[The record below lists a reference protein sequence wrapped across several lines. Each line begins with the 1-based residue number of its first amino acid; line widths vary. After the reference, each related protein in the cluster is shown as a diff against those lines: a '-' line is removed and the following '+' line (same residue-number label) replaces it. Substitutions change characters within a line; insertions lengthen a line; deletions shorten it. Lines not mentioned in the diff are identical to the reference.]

1 MRKYSIMVGAGLFA
15 IAAGYL
21 YYAEH
26 DHYPKNEI
34 HLHGNVDIRQVELG
48 FRVRGRL
55 SEMLHEEGDYIH
67 QGEPLATLDSGPYEI
82 EVSNQKAQVEQA
94 NANWQ
99 KLQKGNRPQEI
110 QQAMAL
116 VRERE
121 AAYINADR
129 TQARQADL
137 VKRNLAAKQTYDDAL
152 TQKKEAEAQLNTAKE
167 ALALATEGFRAED
180 IAQGLAQFDSAKARL
195 ASAELNLSDTQLFAP
210 SNGIILTRAREPG
223 AVLEAGSTVYT
234 MTLVDPIEVRSYISE
249 TDLGRVKPGMPALVF
264 TDTYPKDP
272 LQGQVG
278 FISPQAE
285 FTPKNIETKALRTD
299 LVYRIRIVVKDPK
312 GILRQGMP
320 VSVVLDENKNKNVQV
335 EKNHNVIP
343 SRN

>member
-1 MRKYSIMVGAGLFA
+1 VGVGLFA
-15 IAAGYL
+15 LATGYL
-21 YYAEH
+21 YYVQH
-26 DHYPKNEI
+26 DHFPKNEI
-34 HLHGNVDIRQVELG
+34 HLHGNVDIRQVDLG
-48 FRVRGRL
+48 FRVKGRL
-55 SEMLHEEGDYIH
+55 NELFREEGDFVR
-67 QGEPLATLDSGPYEI
+67 QGERLATLDSAPYEI
-82 EVSNQKAQVEQA
+82 EVINQKAQVEQA

-129 TQARQADL
+129 TEKRQADL

-210 SNGIILTRAREPG
+210 SEGIILTRAREPG

-234 MTLVDPIEVRSYISE
+234 LSLVNPIQVRAYISE
-249 TDLGRVKPGMPALVF
+249 TDLGRVKPGMTTLIY

-272 LQGQVG
+272 LIGHVG

-299 LVYRIRIVVKDPK
+299 LVYRIRIVVEDKK
-312 GILRQGMP
+312 GLLRQGMP
-320 VSVVLDENKNKNVQV
+320 VSVVIDENKINNVEV
-335 EKNHNVIP
+335 EKNRDVIP
-343 SRN
+343 NRN